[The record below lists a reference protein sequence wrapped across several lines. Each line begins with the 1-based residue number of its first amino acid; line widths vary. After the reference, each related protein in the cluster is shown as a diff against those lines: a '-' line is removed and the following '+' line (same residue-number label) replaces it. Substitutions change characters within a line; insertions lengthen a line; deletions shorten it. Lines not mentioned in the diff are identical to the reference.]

1 MKNRRRII
9 IALVLVAVFAVG
21 AVLYFTVL
29 GPALEP
35 EETVKVPIE
44 TQQGEAI
51 DTTDR
56 IQIFPRITA
65 ENVQSISVKNEYG
78 SFEIYR
84 DPNND
89 FRIKGHEHLS
99 LRTTKVSEL
108 ISIAGYPLARKKIDS
123 SAQEYEQYGLNA
135 PVAEWTITDKAGETH
150 TLSVGH
156 RLLTDDGYYICLDGR
171 GAVYEL
177 STSIETT
184 ILLQAQDYVNPLLMA
199 AAPTNKY
206 YEINRFTI
214 SHGKEKF
221 ISFSLVDEKD
231 KKNPDSLAE
240 AAMTYPAEYVPN
252 EDRVWT
258 VYSLMTGF
266 SGESVVE
273 IGADEK
279 VYAEY
284 GLDDP
289 EYTVAFEYDGK
300 AYVIFFSGLTEDGYY
315 YASSSI
321 VPDTVVKVAADTA
334 EFLSYDL
341 FKWISPY
348 PFGYYITQISSIG
361 VKGGEYDLRFALKHS
376 EDAKGNDVL
385 EVASNDGTDFAPEEM
400 VKNFRMY
407 YKAMLGVEMIDYT
420 GLSAEE
426 NAALAADSSNM
437 MYSFTYTTLSG
448 KETTI
453 AFYPYSTRRCLVTI
467 NGKGEFYVLIDR
479 VEKMISDTGKLL
491 RGEEID
497 SFAKN

>member
-21 AVLYFTVL
+21 AVLYLTVL

-231 KKNPDSLAE
+231 K
-240 AAMTYPAEYVPN
+240 
-252 EDRVWT
+252 
-258 VYSLMTGF
+258 
-266 SGESVVE
+266 
-273 IGADEK
+273 
-279 VYAEY
+279 
-284 GLDDP
+284 
-289 EYTVAFEYDGK
+289 
-300 AYVIFFSGLTEDGYY
+300 
-315 YASSSI
+315 
-321 VPDTVVKVAADTA
+321 
-334 EFLSYDL
+334 
-341 FKWISPY
+341 
-348 PFGYYITQISSIG
+348 
-361 VKGGEYDLRFALKHS
+361 
-376 EDAKGNDVL
+376 
-385 EVASNDGTDFAPEEM
+385 
-400 VKNFRMY
+400 
-407 YKAMLGVEMIDYT
+407 
-420 GLSAEE
+420 
-426 NAALAADSSNM
+426 
-437 MYSFTYTTLSG
+437 
-448 KETTI
+448 
-453 AFYPYSTRRCLVTI
+453 
-467 NGKGEFYVLIDR
+467 
-479 VEKMISDTGKLL
+479 
-491 RGEEID
+491 
-497 SFAKN
+497 

>member
-21 AVLYFTVL
+21 AVLYLTVL

-35 EETVKVPIE
+35 EETVKIPIE

-65 ENVQSISVKNEYG
+65 ENVQSISVKNEYD

-150 TLSVGH
+150 TLNVGH

-184 ILLQAQDYVNPLLMA
+184 ILLQAHDYVNPLLMA

-206 YEINRFTI
+206 YDIDRFTI

-284 GLDDP
+284 GLDEP
-289 EYTVAFEYDGK
+289 EYTVAFEYDGRGVR
-300 AYVIFFSGLTEDGYY
+300 YIFLGTYGGRILLRKLEHRAGYGREGRCRHRGIPLLRSVQVDI
-315 YASSSI
+315 A
-321 VPDTVVKVAADTA
+321 VPVRILYHADILDRSEERRIRPALCA
-334 EFLSYDL
+334 EAFRGCEGKRRSRGRLERRHG
-341 FKWISPY
+341 FRTR
-348 PFGYYITQISSIG
+348 GN
-361 VKGGEYDLRFALKHS
+361 GEKL
-376 EDAKGNDVL
+376 
-385 EVASNDGTDFAPEEM
+385 P
-400 VKNFRMY
+400 
-407 YKAMLGVEMIDYT
+407 
-420 GLSAEE
+420 
-426 NAALAADSSNM
+426 
-437 MYSFTYTTLSG
+437 
-448 KETTI
+448 
-453 AFYPYSTRRCLVTI
+453 
-467 NGKGEFYVLIDR
+467 YVL
-479 VEKMISDTGKLL
+479 
-491 RGEEID
+491 
-497 SFAKN
+497 